1 MNLLL
6 TSCVPEP
13 EAPRI
18 ELKENN
24 QLAKVRA
31 WFEENKSKLRLPE
44 RGSNFRSESQELIL
58 PFFEKEPDW
67 EKFHHYYFPDGREV
81 FEISLE
87 NATKY
92 FPTSMLDSFP
102 DRNPAEVVIQN
113 ILFVKHPT
121 QERFDPVIARY
132 YPDNSSNEKSFEDMN
147 YRSIDYDWS
156 GRIEMFTYD
165 ERHFVGFNIK
175 EGEIIE
181 NYTLQIDQGEKRI
194 TTANMDVRCTTIY
207 IPVGYQVCVGGSC
220 HTTIERYIAQT
231 SCSGSSGSDSI
242 DYFSIPRKEDDTK
255 TPATDGTGGNCS
267 SCEDPTTIPAPRR
280 TILNK
285 LTNSCACNIFK
296 QLKKGSWMNS
306 IKRQTGLAT
315 GVLRLFE
322 NAANFDFIFKNEPRP
337 LGENSNAMTSFR
349 RYNSVTGN
357 WEIEIILYDEYL
369 QNATELSI
377 ARTIIHESLHAYLQY
392 VEFEKI
398 NELGVFNF
406 ENYLSNYSVKYGYPN
421 NSRNVI
427 DHNFMRN
434 YLDGIA
440 RSLQEW
446 DMING
451 VGYGVDFEYYK
462 SLAWGGLTDVEKSKG
477 VYVESELFKDLIPN
491 STERQKIKNII
502 NNENSGNPNAKGQ
515 KCSTSTCG
523 NDSN

>member
-31 WFEENKSKLRLPE
+31 WFEENKTKLRLPE

-102 DRNPAEVVIQN
+102 NRNPAEVVIQN

-121 QERFDPVIARY
+121 QERFDPVIVRY

-165 ERHFVGFNIK
+165 ERHFVGFEIR
-175 EGEIIE
+175 EGEVVS
-181 NYTLQIDQGEKRI
+181 NYTLKSHEGEKRKS
-194 TTANMDVRCTTIY
+194 TANMDVRCHTTFHA
-207 IPVGYQVCVGGSC
+207 VGYQVCVGGTC

-255 TPATDGTGGNCS
+255 APATDGTGGNCS
-267 SCEDPTTIPAPRR
+267 SCEDPTTIPAPSQNLRIQIDKSFSDNAYLMC
-280 TILNK
+280 ILGK
-285 LTNSCACNIFK
+285 
-296 QLKKGSWMNS
+296 
-306 IKRQTGLAT
+306 
-315 GVLRLFE
+315 LRLSKF
-322 NAANFDFIFKNEPRP
+322 ANTLALFD
-337 LGENSNAMTSFR
+337 GT
-349 RYNSVTGN
+349 V
-357 WEIEIILYDEYL
+357 
-369 QNATELSI
+369 
-377 ARTIIHESLHAYLQY
+377 
-392 VEFEKI
+392 
-398 NELGVFNF
+398 
-406 ENYLSNYSVKYGYPN
+406 PN
-421 NSRNVI
+421 GRNVI
-427 DHNFMRN
+427 LKVGEVPKRPGNMEAANAETSDEMGPYHIQITINKGRLNLGSLELARIILHEMIHAELFVANYHKGGSPIDGNFEANFNLYMEKYRLEGNSVIQHNYMAENMVNKIGSVLSSIHTNLGKQQFLDHPETKKVFRNGFDSNF
-434 YLDGIA
+434 
-440 RSLQEW
+440 
-446 DMING
+446 
-451 VGYGVDFEYYK
+451 YK
-462 SLAWGGLTDVEKSKG
+462 GLAWKGLHSTDKWN
-477 VYVESELFKDLIPN
+477 YNLP
-491 STERQKIKNII
+491 ERTDFVNFQKLADVAL
-502 NNENSGNPNAKGQ
+502 S
-515 KCSTSTCG
+515 
-523 NDSN
+523 NDCNTN